1 MENGGGIGTLQ
12 ERSLHA
18 AIKQLYE
25 GSGTQVE
32 VAVDGYFVDVVKDG
46 LFIEIQTRS
55 FAAIKGKL
63 LALMKNHA
71 MRLVYPIAVEKW
83 IVRQSTDGETE
94 LGRRRSPRRLGY
106 ADVFEELV
114 SIPTFFLHRNFS
126 LEVILIREEEIRRQD
141 GKGSWRRK
149 GWSSIDRRLLDIV
162 DRRLYRQP
170 SDFLHLI
177 PDSLQRPFTASQLAE
192 AAGISKRMAQKMAYC
207 LRKME
212 MLNVVGKERNALLL
226 TT

>member
-18 AIKQLYE
+18 AIKHLYE
-25 GSGTQVE
+25 DSGTQVE
-32 VAVDGYFVDVVKDG
+32 VAVDGFFVDVVKDD

-71 MRLVYPIAVEKW
+71 IRLVYPIAVEKW
-83 IVRQSTDGETE
+83 VVRQSPEGESE
-94 LGRRRSPRRLGY
+94 LSRRRSPRRLGY

-114 SIPTFFLHRNFS
+114 SIPTFFLHKNFS

-141 GKGSWRRK
+141 GKGSWRRR
-149 GWSSIDRRLLDIV
+149 GWSSIDRRLLDVIE
-162 DRRLYRQP
+162 RRLYRRP

-177 PDSLQRPFTASQLAE
+177 PDTLHRPFTTSQLAE
-192 AAGISKRMAQKMAYC
+192 ASGISKRIAQKMAYC
-207 LRKME
+207 LRKMGV
-212 MLNVVGKERNALLL
+212 LHVVGKERNALLL

>member
-32 VAVDGYFVDVVKDG
+32 VAVDGYFVDVVRDG
-46 LFIEIQTRS
+46 LFIEIQTRN

-71 MRLVYPIAVEKW
+71 VRLVYPIAAEKW
-83 IVRQSTDGETE
+83 VVRQSPDSESE
-94 LGRRRSPRRLGY
+94 LSRRRSPRRLGY

-114 SIPTFFLHRNFS
+114 SIPTFFLHENFS
-126 LEVILIREEEIRRQD
+126 MEVILIHEEEIRRQD
-141 GKGSWRRK
+141 GRGSWRRR
-149 GWSSIDRRLLDIV
+149 GWSSIDRRLLDVI
-162 DRRLYRQP
+162 DRRLYRRP

-177 PDSLQRPFTASQLAE
+177 PDTLHRPFTTSELAE
-192 AAGISKRMAQKMAYC
+192 ASGISKRISQKMAYC
-207 LRKME
+207 LRKMGV
-212 MLNVVGKERNALLL
+212 LHIVGKEGNALLL